1 MIILLTNLNFIEI
14 INHCRPHKK
23 VFNARALFLTRIKV
37 MGGLLAVVAWRGGAR
52 QARGKGGISNGW
64 GQGKEGG
71 RESGD
76 KWRLDPTRLR
86 NSAQH
91 ADRRTEVGSEERR
104 TQRESESESCS
115 SSGGYYATQ

>member
-1 MIILLTNLNFIEI
+1 
-14 INHCRPHKK
+14 
-23 VFNARALFLTRIKV
+23 
-37 MGGLLAVVAWRGGAR
+37 MGT
-52 QARGKGGISNGW
+52 
-64 GQGKEGG
+64 EGG

-104 TQRESESESCS
+104 TQRERANLAAAAEEVIMRRNEL
-115 SSGGYYATQ
+115 

>member
-1 MIILLTNLNFIEI
+1 MSS
-14 INHCRPHKK
+14 
-23 VFNARALFLTRIKV
+23 
-37 MGGLLAVVAWRGGAR
+37 WRGEAR
-52 QARGKGGISNGW
+52 LARGKGGISNGW

-86 NSAQH
+86 NSTQH

-104 TQRESESESCS
+104 TQRKRVRANLAAAVEVIMRRNEL
-115 SSGGYYATQ
+115 

>member
-1 MIILLTNLNFIEI
+1 
-14 INHCRPHKK
+14 
-23 VFNARALFLTRIKV
+23 
-37 MGGLLAVVAWRGGAR
+37 MG
-52 QARGKGGISNGW
+52 I
-64 GQGKEGG
+64 EGG

-104 TQRESESESCS
+104 TQRERANLAAAEEVIMRRNEL
-115 SSGGYYATQ
+115 